1 MEEKNKEAKVLEIK
15 NEQINNNEL
24 ATLQE
29 NKGFFKILK
38 RNFEE
43 YRIQKEQDKIIKA
56 TQLVQ
61 DKFSLNNMFNE
72 VKTTTR
78 NTPFNDG
85 LYYEFKT
92 EEQIKRSL

>member
-1 MEEKNKEAKVLEIK
+1 MEEKSKEAKVLEIK
-15 NEQINNNEL
+15 NEDITTNEI

-29 NKGFFKILK
+29 NKGIFKVLK

-43 YRIQKEQDKIIKA
+43 YRIQKEQDRIIKA
-56 TQLVQ
+56 TKLVQ
-61 DKFSLNNMFNE
+61 DNFSLNNMFNE